1 MLLGKAVSED
11 RVKIDLKARDKESAV
26 RELVSLVCE
35 TEPDCEEI
43 VSAVMERERKGSTAA
58 SAAIAF
64 PHARL
69 RSIQQTI
76 VCIGISHQGID
87 FDSPT
92 GELSRL
98 IVLILS
104 PESDFFSHIRIL
116 AELSERL
123 SSLSVEKFVSE
134 MRSPDAVSCFFR
146 GV

>member
-43 VSAVMERERKGSTAA
+43 VSAVMERERKGSK
-58 SAAIAF
+58 
-64 PHARL
+64 
-69 RSIQQTI
+69 
-76 VCIGISHQGID
+76 GID
-87 FDSPT
+87 FDSST

-104 PESDFFSHIRIL
+104 PENDFFSHIRIL